1 MITVLDI
8 ETTFKKDNEGKLDVD
23 PYTGNMLVSVGYDIV
38 DTESGYICFTH
49 TEKEPTENGF
59 AILQKVLD
67 DTDILVGHN
76 IKFDLKW
83 LLACNFTY
91 TGKVY
96 DTMIAEYVIHGGDKV
111 ALSLAESV
119 KRYGLDEKR
128 TDLTEQYM
136 KDGVSFDSIPW
147 DIVEEYGRADVEVT
161 KQLYLAQQKDVSNG
175 LAPTVNL
182 MNEMCQVL
190 TEMENTGMKVSVDA
204 LTNIREQYRNEYNEL
219 HEFLDEE
226 VKRTMGDTP
235 INLDSPEDRSK
246 VLYSREV
253 TDKKLWASTFNLG
266 YEHLET

>member
-8 ETTFKKDNEGKLDVD
+8 ETTYKKDEGGKLDLD
-23 PYTGNMLVSVGYDIV
+23 PYTGNMLVSVGYSSVGSDIIAPF
-38 DTESGYICFTH
+38 TEKKIYRSESEGYLCFTH
-49 TEKEPTENGF
+49 TEKKPTEDGF

-67 DTDILVGHN
+67 ETDILVGHN

-91 TGKVY
+91 TGKLY

-136 KDGVSFDSIPW
+136 KDGVSFDYIPW

-175 LAPTVNL
+175 LGPTVEL
-182 MNEMCQVL
+182 MNAR
-190 TEMENTGMKVSVDA
+190 GS
-204 LTNIREQYRNEYNEL
+204 
-219 HEFLDEE
+219 
-226 VKRTMGDTP
+226 KR
-235 INLDSPEDRSK
+235 
-246 VLYSREV
+246 
-253 TDKKLWASTFNLG
+253 
-266 YEHLET
+266 

>member
-8 ETTFKKDNEGKLDVD
+8 ETTYKKDEAGKLDLD
-23 PYTGNMLVSVGYDIV
+23 PYTGNMLVSVGYDTI
-38 DTESGYICFTH
+38 DSGSGYLCFTH
-49 TEKEPTENGF
+49 TEKKPTEDGF

-67 DTDILVGHN
+67 ETDILVGHN

-91 TGKVY
+91 TGKLY

-136 KDGVSFDSIPW
+136 KDGVSFDYIPW

-161 KQLYLAQQKDVSNG
+161 KQLYLAQQEAVKDS
-175 LAPTVNL
+175 LAPTISL
-182 MNEMCQVL
+182 MNEMCRVL
-190 TEMENTGMKVSVDA
+190 TEMENTGMKVSVKA
-204 LTNIREQYRNEYNEL
+204 LTDIREQYSNEYREL
-219 HEFLDEE
+219 REFLESE
-226 VKRTMGDTP
+226 VKRVIGDTP
-235 INLDSPEDRSK
+235 VNLDSSEDDSMVK
-246 VLYSREV
+246 VPDETSFVQQSR
-253 TDKKLWASTFNLG
+253 NR
-266 YEHLET
+266 